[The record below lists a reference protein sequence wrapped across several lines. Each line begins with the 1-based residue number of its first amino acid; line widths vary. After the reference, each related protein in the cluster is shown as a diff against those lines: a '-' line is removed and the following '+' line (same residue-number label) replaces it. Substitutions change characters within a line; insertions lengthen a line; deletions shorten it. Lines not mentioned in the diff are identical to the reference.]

1 MDRLRQVA
9 LVLFLGVL
17 AVAAYLSWLWRRIMP
32 KKPAEVTQEIKAKVA
47 SVKATRAKKKPEPA
61 GLAAIQAA
69 SGGEVFEIDPSYPH
83 YDERPGTEYAWDPA
97 NPPTLSSI
105 LAQVAPEAATHC
117 PQGAPWCCHVCGNM
131 ATGPVCTVDGAK
143 GNA

>member
-17 AVAAYLSWLWRRIMP
+17 AIAACLAWFWRFLMA
-32 KKPAEVTQEIKAKVA
+32 KKPADVTRSIKEKVA
-47 SVKATRAKKKPEPA
+47 AVKATRAKVPP
-61 GLAAIQAA
+61 
-69 SGGEVFEIDPSYPH
+69 PPP
-83 YDERPGTEYAWDPA
+83 PGAHNE
-97 NPPTLSSI
+97 
-105 LAQVAPEAATHC
+105 EAAVCEAPPVVPETEAHC